1 MEKALRYFLPLYVL
15 AYFATALVWRSYL
28 VRRRTGINPYIA
40 GDKNTPHGYAAFLL
54 RLIFLG
60 CLTIVILFVRWPE
73 TFSYLIPIP
82 WLHWPIVVY
91 LGLILLIASLVWI
104 LIAQAQM
111 GESWRI
117 GFDANSKTALVKKGL
132 YSWSRNPIFLGM
144 RITLIGLFL
153 VLPSAATLVIMI
165 LGNAVIQIQVRLEEA
180 HLLKTHG
187 ESYQAYCQQTNR
199 WL

>member
-1 MEKALRYFLPLYVL
+1 MEKALRYFLLSYVVI
-15 AYFATALVWRSYL
+15 YFATAFVLRSLLVQN
-28 VRRRTGINPYIA
+28 RTGINPYIGGRKDTA
-40 GDKNTPHGYAAFLL
+40 HGYAAFLF
-54 RLIFLG
+54 RLIFIA
-60 CLTIVILFVRWPE
+60 CLTVVSLYAFWPDGY
-73 TFSYLIPIP
+73 SYLIPIP
-82 WLHWPIVVY
+82 WLQSALVVD
-91 LGLILLIASLVWI
+91 LGLVLLIASLGWI

-117 GFDANSKTALVKKGL
+117 GFDSNSKTALVRKGL
-132 YSWSRNPIFLGM
+132 YRWSRNPIFLGM
-144 RITLIGLFL
+144 RVTLIGLFL

-180 HLLKTHG
+180 YLLKTHG